1 MKMFIAG
8 LIIGVTLG
16 FELFMIAIV
25 LAADTGKLNRD
36 PTKEEWKA
44 GFRRRR

>member
-8 LIIGVTLG
+8 LIIGVILG
-16 FELFMIAIV
+16 FELFMITIV
-25 LAADTGKLNRD
+25 LAADAGKLNRD

-44 GFRRRR
+44 GFRRK

>member
-8 LIIGVTLG
+8 LILGVIIGST
-16 FELFMIAIV
+16 MIIIITV
-25 LAADTGKLNRD
+25 LAADAGKLNRD

-44 GFRRRR
+44 GFRRK